1 MKMYQANYDQ
11 QQEVLVQMNPFSGTS
26 VAIKVQQ
33 DHQVAQLL
41 ANLSTDVAWGN
52 RQAAARKLGHIKC
65 QEAVPAL
72 VEALPDD
79 PFWMVRCDI
88 IQALEKI
95 GDPRAIPA
103 LRQVSKNDGFQ
114 VVRAYAAKA
123 IERLYEKV

>member
-1 MKMYQANYDQ
+1 MYQENFNQ
-11 QQEVLVQMNPFSGTS
+11 QAEVLDQMKSLAAIS
-26 VAIKVQQ
+26 VAIKVQP
-33 DHQVAQLL
+33 DHEALQLL
-41 ANLSTDVAWGN
+41 ANLFADVAWGN
-52 RQAAARKLGHIKC
+52 RQAAARKLGYMKC
-65 QEAVPAL
+65 HEAVPAL

-95 GDPRAIPA
+95 GDPLAIPV

-114 VVRAYAAKA
+114 VVRAYATKA

>member
-1 MKMYQANYDQ
+1 MYQENFNQ
-11 QQEVLVQMNPFSGTS
+11 QAEVLDQMKSLAAIS
-26 VAIKVQQ
+26 VAIKVQP
-33 DHQVAQLL
+33 DHEALQLL
-41 ANLSTDVAWGN
+41 ANLSADVAWGN
-52 RQAAARKLGHIKC
+52 RQAAARKLGYMKC
-65 QEAVPAL
+65 HEAVPAL

-95 GDPRAIPA
+95 GDPLAIPV

-114 VVRAYAAKA
+114 VVRAYATKA

>member
-1 MKMYQANYDQ
+1 MYQANYDQ
-11 QQEVLVQMNPFSGTS
+11 QQEVLVQMNPFSGTA
-26 VAIKVQQ
+26 VAIEIQP
-33 DHQVAQLL
+33 DHESLQLL
-41 ANLSTDVAWGN
+41 ANLSAGVAWGN